1 MLISASAVLAELP
14 PGRVSAPNN
23 QHQEMATRRHGRQ
36 SRQSV
41 TVPII
46 SSASAARIAG
56 PGYYEVK

>member
-1 MLISASAVLAELP
+1 MLISASTVLAELP

-36 SRQSV
+36 SV

-46 SSASAARIAG
+46 SSGSAARIAG

>member
-14 PGRVSAPNN
+14 PRRVSAPNN
-23 QHQEMATRRHGRQ
+23 QHQEMATRRHG
-36 SRQSV
+36 RQSV